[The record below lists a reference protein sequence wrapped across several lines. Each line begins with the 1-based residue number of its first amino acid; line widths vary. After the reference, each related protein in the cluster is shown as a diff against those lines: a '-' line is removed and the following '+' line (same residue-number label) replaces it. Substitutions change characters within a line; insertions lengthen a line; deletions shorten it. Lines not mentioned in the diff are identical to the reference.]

1 MAFSQLESE
10 FRAFRK
16 RKWLRE
22 PSLLPS
28 SSSSSSSPSSKHRL
42 RQPRRGEE
50 ELVVVV
56 VVVVVIS
63 GAGAAE
69 LDGVHPRELRRDAVP
84 AALLRVALG
93 LRGLGRG
100 EPVALARL
108 AANVTAARLRA
119 LSARVAALRR
129 RRAAPPPR
137 EAAALRD
144 CCESAG
150 DAADLARRAGA
161 ELARLDAGAAAA
173 AAGSG
178 AAWRVANAQTWLSAA
193 LTNEDTCADGF
204 DAVAPGPGS
213 AKGEVLA
220 RVRRVKQYTSNALAL
235 VNTLVAATHGPEIAS
250 HPIHPSIEV
259 VLLIRIDI
267 R

>member
-1 MAFSQLESE
+1 MASRTLFFSFFVFVL
-10 FRAFRK
+10 
-16 RKWLRE
+16 
-22 PSLLPS
+22 LLPEFEAS
-28 SSSSSSSPSSKHRL
+28 ITSALGEGRRSSTSSSSSSSPAPGPRNSTAFIRASCGATLYPRL
-42 RQPRRGEE
+42 CYAS
-50 ELVVVV
+50 LSTYADSV
-56 VVVVVIS
+56 
-63 GAGAAE
+63 AE
-69 LDGVHPRELRRDAVP
+69 S
-84 AALLRVALG
+84 
-93 LRGLGRG
+93 
-100 EPVALARL
+100 PVALARL
-108 AANVTAARLRA
+108 ASNVTAARLRA

-161 ELARLDAGAAAA
+161 ELARLDAGAAAAA

-235 VNTLVAATHGPEIAS
+235 VNTLVAATHGP
-250 HPIHPSIEV
+250 
-259 VLLIRIDI
+259 
-267 R
+267 